1 MRTPLTKAASISAI
15 YAVACTLLLCL
26 LPATG
31 HSLPEDADKP
41 ISIRADSMQGD
52 QRNNRAIYT
61 GAVQVDQG
69 TLRVNADRMV
79 VEVENQ
85 KVTKITFNGAPARY
99 QQQLNAEEDHV
110 RARASTIVYYTQ
122 TERLDL
128 KGDAYLTQEGNEVT
142 GDLIEYD
149 IVAGKV
155 NASSTPEEG
164 PIRMILQP
172 ARDTQPTDDT
182 P

>member
-1 MRTPLTKAASISAI
+1 MTRHYCRKPNRRPVSA
-15 YAVACTLLLCL
+15 CL
-26 LPATG
+26 LMASSVLVG
-31 HSLPEDADKP
+31 LLAANSHALPEDADKP
-41 ISIRADSMQGD
+41 ITIRADSMQGD

-99 QQQLNAEEDHV
+99 QQQLNADEDQV

-122 TERLDL
+122 SERLDL

-142 GDLIEYD
+142 GELIEYD

-172 ARDTQPTDDT
+172 AREN
-182 P
+182 